1 MPPGLPG
8 EETFL
13 RKEKINP
20 EEFEFEERPIAINRV
35 MRVGKGRRTPSF
47 NTLSVV
53 GNRDGIVGIG
63 FGSASE
69 IAGALRKS
77 FADARK
83 NLIRVPLS
91 DGTLPHEIIC
101 EFKAAKVLLKPARPG
116 TGIIAGHATRA
127 ILEHA
132 GVRDAL
138 TKCLSSRNV
147 KNIAEATMVGLSN
160 LKNVNDVARIRGK
173 TVDELL
179 HKRTRKS
186 NN

>member
-20 EEFEFEERPIAINRV
+20 EEFDFEERPIAINRV

-69 IAGALRKS
+69 ISGALRKS

-147 KNIAEATMVGLSN
+147 KNIAEATMIGLSN
-160 LKNVNDVARIRGK
+160 LKDVNDVARIRGK
-173 TVDELL
+173 TVEELL
-179 HKRTRKS
+179 HKRPRKS

>member
-1 MPPGLPG
+1 MQ
-8 EETFL
+8 
-13 RKEKINP
+13 KERINP
-20 EEFEFEERPIAINRV
+20 DDYENEFEERPIHVNRV

-69 IAGALRKS
+69 ISGALRKS

-83 NLIRVPLS
+83 NLIRVPLT

-101 EFKAAKVLLKPARPG
+101 EFKSAKVLLKPARPG

-147 KNIAEATMVGLSN
+147 KNIAEATMIGLKS
-160 LKNVNDVARIRGK
+160 LKDVNEVARIRGK
-173 TVDELL
+173 TVDELF
-179 HKRTRKS
+179 HKHT
-186 NN
+186 NNSDS

>member
-1 MPPGLPG
+1 MQ
-8 EETFL
+8 
-13 RKEKINP
+13 KEKINS
-20 EEFEFEERPIAINRV
+20 EDFEFEERPISINRV

-53 GNRDGIVGIG
+53 GNREGIVGIG

-91 DGTLPHEIIC
+91 GGTLPHEVMC
-101 EFKAAKVLLKPARPG
+101 EFKSARVLLKPARPG

-127 ILEHA
+127 ILEFA

-147 KNIAEATMVGLSN
+147 KNIAEATMVGLKS
-160 LKNVNDVARIRGK
+160 LKDVNEVARIRGK
-173 TVDELL
+173 TVEELL
-179 HKRTRKS
+179 HKNTNNS
-186 NN
+186 ND

>member
-1 MPPGLPG
+1 MQ
-8 EETFL
+8 
-13 RKEKINP
+13 KEKINP
-20 EEFEFEERPIAINRV
+20 EDYEFEERPISINRV

-53 GNRDGIVGIG
+53 GNREGIVGIG

-91 DGTLPHEIIC
+91 GGTLPHEIMC
-101 EFKAAKVLLKPARPG
+101 EFKSAKVLLKPARPG

-127 ILEHA
+127 ILEFA

-147 KNIAEATMVGLSN
+147 KNIAEATMIGLKN
-160 LKNVNDVARIRGK
+160 LKDVNDVARIRGK
-173 TVDELL
+173 TVEELL
-179 HKRTRKS
+179 HRNTNNS
-186 NN
+186 ND

>member
-1 MPPGLPG
+1 MQ
-8 EETFL
+8 
-13 RKEKINP
+13 KERINP
-20 EEFEFEERPIAINRV
+20 NDYENEFEERPIHVNRV

-69 IAGALRKS
+69 ISGALRKS

-83 NLIRVPLS
+83 NLIRVPLT

-101 EFKAAKVLLKPARPG
+101 EFKSAKVLLKPARPG

-147 KNIAEATMVGLSN
+147 KNIAEATMIGLKS
-160 LKNVNDVARIRGK
+160 LKDVNEVARIRGK
-173 TVDELL
+173 TVEELF
-179 HKRTRKS
+179 HKHT
-186 NN
+186 NNSDS

>member
-1 MPPGLPG
+1 ML
-8 EETFL
+8 
-13 RKEKINP
+13 KDKINP
-20 EEFEFEERPIAINRV
+20 DEFEFEERAIAINRV

-69 IAGALRKS
+69 VAGAIQKS
-77 FADARK
+77 LADARK
-83 NLIRVPLS
+83 NLIRVPLVE
-91 DGTLPHEIIC
+91 GTLPHEIIS
-101 EFKAAKVLLKPARPG
+101 EFKSAKVLLKPASPG

-127 ILEHA
+127 ILEFA

-147 KNIAEATMVGLSN
+147 KNIAEATMLGLKN
-160 LKNVNDVARIRGK
+160 LKDVNEVARLRNK
-173 TVDELL
+173 TVEELL
-179 HKRTRKS
+179 HRG
-186 NN
+186 

>member
-1 MPPGLPG
+1 MQ
-8 EETFL
+8 
-13 RKEKINP
+13 KEKINP
-20 EEFEFEERPIAINRV
+20 EDYEFDERPISINRV

-53 GNRDGIVGIG
+53 GNREGIVGIG

-91 DGTLPHEIIC
+91 GGTIPHEVMC
-101 EFKAAKVLLKPARPG
+101 EFKSAKVLLKPARPG
-116 TGIIAGHATRA
+116 TGIIAGHATRS
-127 ILEHA
+127 ILEFA

-147 KNIAEATMVGLSN
+147 KNIAEATMVGLKS
-160 LKNVNDVARIRGK
+160 LKDVNDVARIRGK
-173 TVDELL
+173 TVEELL
-179 HKRTRKS
+179 HKNTNNS
-186 NN
+186 ND

>member
-1 MPPGLPG
+1 
-8 EETFL
+8 
-13 RKEKINP
+13 
-20 EEFEFEERPIAINRV
+20 

-47 NTLSVV
+47 NSLTVV

-69 IAGALRKS
+69 VAGALRKS

-83 NLIRVPLS
+83 NLIRVPLTN
-91 DGTLPHEIIC
+91 DGTLPHEITC
-101 EFKAAKVLLKPARPG
+101 EFKSAKVLLKPASPG

-127 ILEHA
+127 ILEFA

-147 KNIAEATMVGLSN
+147 KNIAEATILGLKN
-160 LKNVNDVARIRGK
+160 LKDVNEVARLRELS
-173 TVDELL
+173 VEELL
-179 HKRTRKS
+179 KRR
-186 NN
+186 

>member
-1 MPPGLPG
+1 L
-8 EETFL
+8 L
-13 RKEKINP
+13 KDRINP
-20 EEFEFEERPIAINRV
+20 DDFEFEERMITINRV

-47 NTLSVV
+47 NSLTVV

-69 IAGALRKS
+69 VAGALRKS

-83 NLIRVPLS
+83 NLIRVPLTN
-91 DGTLPHEIIC
+91 DGTLPHEITC
-101 EFKAAKVLLKPARPG
+101 EFKSAKVLLKPASPG

-127 ILEHA
+127 ILEFA

-147 KNIAEATMVGLSN
+147 KNIAEATILGLKN
-160 LKNVNDVARIRGK
+160 LKDVNEVARLRELS
-173 TVDELL
+173 VEELL
-179 HKRTRKS
+179 KRR
-186 NN
+186 

>member
-1 MPPGLPG
+1 MQ
-8 EETFL
+8 
-13 RKEKINP
+13 KERINP
-20 EEFEFEERPIAINRV
+20 NDYENEFEERPIHVNRV

-69 IAGALRKS
+69 ISGALRKS

-83 NLIRVPLS
+83 NLIRVPLT

-101 EFKAAKVLLKPARPG
+101 EFKSAKVLLKPARPG

-132 GVRDAL
+132 GVTDAL

-147 KNIAEATMVGLSN
+147 KNIAEATMIGLKS
-160 LKNVNDVARIRGK
+160 LKDVNEVARIRGK
-173 TVDELL
+173 TVEELF
-179 HKRTRKS
+179 HKHTNNS
-186 NN
+186 NS

>member
-69 IAGALRKS
+69 ISGALRKS

-91 DGTLPHEIIC
+91 NGTLPHEIIC

-173 TVDELL
+173 TVEELL

>member
-1 MPPGLPG
+1 MQ
-8 EETFL
+8 
-13 RKEKINP
+13 KEKINP
-20 EEFEFEERPIAINRV
+20 EDFEFEERPIAINRV

-69 IAGALRKS
+69 ISGALRKS

-101 EFKAAKVLLKPARPG
+101 EFKSAKVLLKPASPG

-127 ILEHA
+127 ILEYA

-147 KNIAEATMVGLSN
+147 KNIAEATMIGLRN
-160 LKNVNDVARIRGK
+160 LKDVNEVARIRGK
-173 TVDELL
+173 TVEELL
-179 HKRTRKS
+179 HKRPAKS
-186 NN
+186 ND

>member
-1 MPPGLPG
+1 L
-8 EETFL
+8 L
-13 RKEKINP
+13 KDKINP
-20 EEFEFEERPIAINRV
+20 DDFEFEERMITINRV

-47 NTLSVV
+47 NSLTVV

-69 IAGALRKS
+69 VAGALRKS

-83 NLIRVPLS
+83 NLIRVPITNA
-91 DGTLPHEIIC
+91 GTLPHEITC
-101 EFKAAKVLLKPARPG
+101 EFKAAKVLLKPASPG

-127 ILEHA
+127 ILEFA

-147 KNIAEATMVGLSN
+147 KNIAEATMLGLKN
-160 LKNVNDVARIRGK
+160 LKDINEVARLRDIP
-173 TVDELL
+173 VEELL
-179 HKRTRKS
+179 KRR
-186 NN
+186 

>member
-1 MPPGLPG
+1 M
-8 EETFL
+8 

-20 EEFEFEERPIAINRV
+20 EDYEHEFEERPIAINRV

-53 GNRDGIVGIG
+53 GNRAGIVGIG

-69 IAGALRKS
+69 INSALRKS
-77 FADARK
+77 VADARK
-83 NLIRVPLS
+83 NLIRVPLTG
-91 DGTLPHEIIC
+91 GTLPHEIIC
-101 EFKAAKVLLKPARPG
+101 EFKSAKVLLKPARPG

-127 ILEHA
+127 ILEFA

-147 KNIAEATMVGLSN
+147 KNIAEATMIGLKN
-160 LKNVNDVARIRGK
+160 LKDINEVARIRGK
-173 TVDELL
+173 TVEELL
-179 HKRTRKS
+179 HKQGRNTH
-186 NN
+186 N

>member
-1 MPPGLPG
+1 ML
-8 EETFL
+8 
-13 RKEKINP
+13 KDKINP
-20 EEFEFEERPIAINRV
+20 DDYEFEERMITINRV

-47 NTLSVV
+47 NSLTVV

-69 IAGALRKS
+69 VAGALRKS

-83 NLIRVPLS
+83 NLIRVPITN
-91 DGTLPHEIIC
+91 DGTLPHEIIS
-101 EFKAAKVLLKPARPG
+101 EFKSAKVLLKPASPG

-127 ILEHA
+127 ILEFA

-147 KNIAEATMVGLSN
+147 KNIAEATMRGLKS
-160 LKNVNDVARIRGK
+160 LKDVNEVARLRDL
-173 TVDELL
+173 TVEELL
-179 HKRTRKS
+179 KKR
-186 NN
+186 